1 MNLEEI
7 RTKIDTVDQELLDLF
22 ETRLALSRQVAEYK
36 RNNSL
41 PVYDAVRE
49 QEKLGRIQAMCK
61 SPGDSPYAADLFA
74 HIMGLSR
81 KLQYGVLGEK
91 TQDSGLFLWGGFQ
104 LPGRG
109 EALRCAYEH
118 GLSGDLNALYT
129 AIMLAYHEDP
139 FSLACEKRGDAGASL
154 NSVALH
160 DISLIRSMLRERA
173 SGSMEFIHPKPE
185 EGCLSEG
192 VRNGIESLAESLLH
206 GSTDEEALKS
216 LSEFYLR
223 FGAGIPGM
231 HRAFRLSE
239 DGKTGDCLVPI
250 QAFPRTCFDDL
261 VGLQSQKERLMENTD
276 AFLSGKKANN
286 VLLYGDAGTGKSTC
300 IKALANEYYDRGL
313 RVIEVYRHQYR
324 LLPPLIE
331 GLRRRNYHFVL
342 YLDDLSFEE
351 FETEYKYLKAVIEG
365 GLSERPG
372 NVLIYATSNRRHLIR
387 ESFKD
392 RQERDEDLHSNDTVQ
407 EKLSLSGRFGISIYF
422 GRPDKKE
429 YNEIV
434 KRLAGSEELSLSEE
448 LLLAEANKWELTH
461 GGRSGRAARQF
472 VDYLSGIHD

>member
-1 MNLEEI
+1 MNLDEI
-7 RTKIDTVDQELLDLF
+7 RTEIDSVDKELLDLF
-22 ETRLALSRQVAEYK
+22 EARLNLSRQVAEYK
-36 RNNSL
+36 LEKGL
-41 PVYDAVRE
+41 PVHDGTRE
-49 QEKLGRIQAMCK
+49 RQKLDKIREMCK
-61 SPGDSPYAADLFA
+61 TSADSPFAAEFFA

-81 KLQYGVLGEK
+81 KLQYGILKKEGRTEGEELLLYKGFVLPD
-91 TQDSGLFLWGGFQ
+91 TAS
-104 LPGRG
+104 
-109 EALRCAYEH
+109 ALDCAYDN
-118 GLSGDLNALYT
+118 GLSGDLYALYT
-129 AIMLAYHEDP
+129 ALYLALHENP

-154 NSVALH
+154 NTVALK
-160 DISLIRSMLRERA
+160 DLSVIRSMIREQA
-173 SGSMEFIHPKPE
+173 SASMEFTHPEPE
-185 EGCLSEG
+185 RGQLSET
-192 VRNGIESLAESLLH
+192 VREGIETLAKSLL
-206 GSTDEEALKS
+206 SAEKDEEALTA
-216 LSEFYLR
+216 LSEFYSR
-223 FGAGIPGM
+223 FGAGIPGLY
-231 HRAFRLSE
+231 RAFRLPE
-239 DGKTGDCLVPI
+239 DPGQAFSLTPI

-261 VGLQSQKERLMENTD
+261 VGLESQKQRLKENTD
-276 AFLSGKKANN
+276 AFLSGN

-313 RVIEVYRHQYR
+313 RVIEVYRHQYQ
-324 LLPPLIE
+324 LLPPMIE
-331 GLRRRNYHFVL
+331 ALRRRNYHFVL

-365 GLSERPG
+365 GLSERPQ

-434 KRLAGSEELSLSEE
+434 KKLAGSEELKLSEE

-472 VDYLSGIHD
+472 VDYLSGVYD